1 MKIAD
6 LGFSKQ
12 LSNIEEVMYTYCGTP
27 LSMAP
32 EIMNNMPYTY
42 KADIWSMGVNL
53 FILITGE
60 FPFFSRSKPDLI
72 SQVENGY
79 YHISKKQ

>member
-42 KADIWSMGVNL
+42 KANYFLLHIVVN
-53 FILITGE
+53 ILVA
-60 FPFFSRSKPDLI
+60 DDVL
-72 SQVENGY
+72 V
-79 YHISKKQ
+79 